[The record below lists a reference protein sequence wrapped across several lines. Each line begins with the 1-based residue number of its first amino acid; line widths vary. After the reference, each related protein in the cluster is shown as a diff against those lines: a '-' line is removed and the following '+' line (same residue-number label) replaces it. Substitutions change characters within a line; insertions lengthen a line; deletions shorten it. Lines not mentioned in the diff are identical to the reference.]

1 MDTAEKD
8 LGVEGGPKT
17 AWRQGEF
24 MDFSYNIWTLKIE
37 SWKSIPVLLAQLSW
51 MFWKNWQLCRT
62 L

>member
-8 LGVEGGPKT
+8 YGVKGGPKT

-37 SWKSIPVLLAQLSW
+37 SWKSIPVL
-51 MFWKNWQLCRT
+51 
-62 L
+62 